1 MIEDKVNQVQAI
13 AFSSLALLVSPSGGA
28 LRPEDMAAV
37 WRKAQEYFYGSE
49 LRH

>member
-37 WRKAQEYFYGSE
+37 WRNAQ
-49 LRH
+49 